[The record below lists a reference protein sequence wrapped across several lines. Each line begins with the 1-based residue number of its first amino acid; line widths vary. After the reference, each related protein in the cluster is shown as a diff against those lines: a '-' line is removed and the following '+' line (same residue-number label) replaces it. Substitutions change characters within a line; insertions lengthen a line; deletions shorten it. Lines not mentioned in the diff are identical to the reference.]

1 MVVMT
6 LVLIFVATL
15 FVAYANGAND
25 NFKGVATL
33 FGSGVATYR
42 QALALGT
49 LCTFAGSV
57 TSVFLAAELVRM
69 FSGKGL
75 VPAAVAASPHFL
87 LAVAIGAGCTVIL
100 ATLLAFPISTT
111 HGLTGALVGAGAMA
125 AGRDLNLSVL
135 GGAFFLPLLLSPL
148 VAVGLTIAA
157 YQLLRGA
164 SERRRARENSCVC
177 IGQEPV
183 AAPLAVFAT
192 PFAAGFG
199 ASVLQPTSRLT
210 VTVGSAAECAKRY
223 PGRVWGVSVQRLLN
237 SAHVASAGVL
247 SFARGLNDTPKI
259 VALMLVVQAL
269 DIRLGMLAVA
279 IAMAAGGLLNARKV
293 AHTMSR
299 KIASM
304 SDGQAFTAN
313 LVTGLLVIAASRF
326 GLPVSTTHVSVG
338 AISGL
343 GIVNGSVNRGVL
355 RSIVL
360 SWVLTLPIAAAIAAV
375 AWHIAQQP

>member
-1 MVVMT
+1 MVAMT

-164 SERRRARENSCVC
+164 SARWRARENSCVC

-183 AAPLAVFAT
+183 AAPHAVFAT
-192 PFAAGFG
+192 PFAG
-199 ASVLQPTSRLT
+199 AVLQPASRLT
-210 VTVGSAAECAKRY
+210 INVGSAAECAQRY

-279 IAMAAGGLLNARKV
+279 IAMAAGGLLNAQKV

-313 LVTGLLVIAASRF
+313 LVTGVLVIAASRF

-343 GIVNGSVNRGVL
+343 GIVNSSVNRGVL

-360 SWVLTLPIAAAIAAV
+360 SWVLTLPIAAAIAAI
-375 AWHIAQQP
+375 AWQIAQRS